1 MTMTVFELT
10 LAIAIGTFI
19 ALFLNQM
26 VGLLIEQRLQ
36 REKDEVMQ
44 RLFHDLNEGLEVQK
58 IKVKKKNEQN
68 PQKEEKGVDNNPF
81 ERYNAYRLIAFFL
94 TPLVESSSLPKRLP
108 AVITPQA
115 FFFYALNH
123 LTNQ

>member
-44 RLFHDLNEGLEVQK
+44 RFFHDLNEGLEVQK

-68 PQKEEKGVDNNPF
+68 SQKEEKDVDNNPF
-81 ERYNAYRLIAFFL
+81 E
-94 TPLVESSSLPKRLP
+94 
-108 AVITPQA
+108 
-115 FFFYALNH
+115 
-123 LTNQ
+123 